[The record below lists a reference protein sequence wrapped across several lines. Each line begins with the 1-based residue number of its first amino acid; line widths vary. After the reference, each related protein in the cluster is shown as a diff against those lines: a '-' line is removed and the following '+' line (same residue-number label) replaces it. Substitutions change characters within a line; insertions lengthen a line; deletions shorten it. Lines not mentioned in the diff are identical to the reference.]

1 MALRDQPYLPLYIQD
16 FLTDEKLIE
25 CSAEATGVYI
35 RLMCILHKSD
45 EYGKLLL
52 KQKDKQDAKHLKNF
66 ALKLLKQMPYQLD
79 IIEKSLEELINEK
92 VIYIEGDYL
101 FQKRMVKDNDIS
113 LKRSESGKK
122 GGKKTQFASQFAKAK
137 TQANTE
143 SESEYENDIDNDLK
157 NVNPFDQFWKVYPKK
172 KSRGQAEK
180 AFSKINPDE
189 QLLASMIAK
198 IEQAKK
204 SEDWIKEKGR
214 FIPHPATW
222 LNAKGWEDEDV
233 ELHPMAG
240 KISDKALITVNNLE
254 EWRPPQ

>member
-233 ELHPMAG
+233 ELHPLAG
-240 KISDKALITVNNLE
+240 KISDKALATVNNLE
-254 EWRPPQ
+254 AWRPLQ